1 MGRYAAREASLDL
14 GIAPVDVP
22 TGAHR
27 EPLWPPGVTGSITH
41 AAGFAAAAVA
51 RVPDYLG
58 LGIDI
63 EQVMERDVRQSIEH
77 SIITPSEAACLDL
90 QDGDFS
96 RESLLTLIFS
106 AKESFFKATFPAV
119 GRYFGFE
126 AIEFSGI
133 NVQEQTLSFDV
144 IETLSPALHLGHR
157 VVLRFGYLDPTTVMT
172 SFTWRRNPLD
182 NR

>member
-1 MGRYAAREASLDL
+1 MCKHRRRSSPLKVVTTRGLLPNELSLTL
-14 GIAPVDVP
+14 SVL
-22 TGAHR
+22 R
-27 EPLWPPGVTGSITH
+27 LLPLQLPNHLQLTQLLLSPEN
-41 AAGFAAAAVA
+41 VA
-51 RVPDYLG
+51 EIVN
-58 LGIDI
+58 
-63 EQVMERDVRQSIEH
+63 V
-77 SIITPSEAACLDL
+77 ITPSEAACLDL

-96 RESLLTLIFS
+96 RESLLTLIIS